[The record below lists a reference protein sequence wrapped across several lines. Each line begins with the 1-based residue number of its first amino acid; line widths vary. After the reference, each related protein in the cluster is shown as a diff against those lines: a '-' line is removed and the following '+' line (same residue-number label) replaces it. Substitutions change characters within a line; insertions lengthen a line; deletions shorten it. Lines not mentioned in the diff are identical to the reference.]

1 MNMTTT
7 LEKIFPRTLGYLD
20 DAQSMHA
27 LEKSPDKFSDAIRSD
42 VSFFPKAAFLAD
54 LADVEF
60 ACWNVERMHQEF
72 NRPSRGAVINPR
84 LQIVPVTYDI
94 SICFNDSATGISG
107 DIEPDEGW
115 ILVWKGPETGTLYVE
130 KADEQML
137 LALKVLSEEEL
148 VSRGDQLNVINQAI
162 DFAARKGIVLKA
174 PYLVSRSLQ
183 GFPMGKNIPERYFTA
198 SVFTLQWHIT
208 NACDLHCR
216 HCYDRERRS
225 PLTAEQGLA
234 IIDDFDRFCQEKN
247 VRGHVCFSGG
257 NPFMS
262 PHFFLLYRSAVDKG
276 MATSLLGN
284 PVSAEELQRVIDIR
298 MPDYFQVSL
307 EGLEEHND
315 YIRGEGYFSRVMA
328 FLDLLREKKVS
339 SAVMLTLTQA
349 NIDQI
354 LPLADILR
362 GKTDYFT
369 FNRLSQ
375 VGEGALLSLP
385 DSHTYRLFL
394 KEYTA
399 AAADNPV
406 IGLKD
411 NLINILRERKGVT
424 PFGGCTGFGCGAA
437 FNFVALL
444 PDGEVHACR
453 KFPSLIGNILENSF
467 LTIYES
473 LEAQR
478 YRMGPDECK
487 ECRLRPV
494 CGGCMAV
501 VHGMGLDPF
510 TEKDPF
516 CFIEVEKSKGK
527 RQKGKGRSRKPEV
540 GSRKSEV
547 RSQ

>member
-1 MNMTTT
+1 MPVPDTIQ
-7 LEKIFPRTLGYLD
+7 KIYPRTFQHVDLD
-20 DAQSMHA
+20 VVFASG
-27 LEKSPDKFSDAIRSD
+27 EKPEMTAATPGEIPELLRNR
-42 VSFFPKAAFLAD
+42 FPYPSSQAFLAD
-54 LADVEF
+54 LANVEY
-60 ACWNVERMHQEF
+60 ACWRVGKMEDALV
-72 NRPSRGAVINPR
+72 RPSRGAVINPL
-84 LQIVPVTYDI
+84 LQIVPVAFDV
-94 SICFNDSATGISG
+94 SPFFDERGPGESG
-107 DIEPDEGW
+107 GIEPDEGW

-130 KADEQML
+130 KADEQLL
-137 LALKVLSEEEL
+137 LALKVLSEEEPAL
-148 VSRGDQLNVINQAI
+148 QGSQLNISSQAI
-162 DFAARKGIVLKA
+162 DYAARKGIVLKA

-183 GFPMGKNIPERYFTA
+183 GFPRGENIPERYFTA

-208 NACDLHCR
+208 NACDLHCL

-234 IIDDFDRFCQEKN
+234 ILDDFDRFCREKN

-315 YIRGEGYFSRVMA
+315 HIRGEGYFRRVML
-328 FLDLLREKKVS
+328 FLDLLREKQVS
-339 SAVMLTLTQA
+339 SAVMLTLTKA

-354 LPLADILR
+354 LPLAGMLR

-375 VGEGALLSLP
+375 VGEGASLSLP
-385 DSHTYRLFL
+385 DSDAYRRFL
-394 KEYTA
+394 EEYTA

-411 NLINILRERKGVT
+411 NLINILRERNGST

-453 KFPSLIGNILENSF
+453 KFPSLIGNILESSF

-473 LEAQR
+473 VEARR

-516 CFIEVEKSKGK
+516 CFMEEEKSKVK
-527 RQKGKGRSRKPEV
+527 SQK
-540 GSRKSEV
+540 
-547 RSQ
+547 